1 MSVFMQYSVTPPDA
15 ERFVAAVQA
24 FRDRTVALGA
34 RSQRL
39 YRLESDPSRFS
50 LLEEYESHDAAHR
63 ASDELGAAFNRDAG
77 TEGAE
82 WDTQVWAPVEL

>member
-1 MSVFMQYSVTPPDA
+1 MTVFVQYSVTPPDP
-15 ERFVAAVQA
+15 ERFVAAVKS

-39 YRLESDPSRFS
+39 YRMESEPSRFS

-63 ASDELGAAFNRDAG
+63 AGDEVGAEFNHEAG
-77 TEGAE
+77 TEGAA
-82 WDTQVWAPVEL
+82 WDTQVWTPVEV